1 MYVPARFA
9 APHAQALHDL
19 IDRHPLGALAR
30 AGAAGLDADHLPFE
44 RVAPSPAAPH
54 GLLRAHVAR
63 ANPLWRE
70 DAARVLAIFRGVH
83 AYESPLSYDLQGL
96 EGRAVPTWTYEV
108 AHVHGRMRTIDDRAW
123 LLAHMAA
130 ATRRHEGAEGW
141 KIDDAPRD
149 YIEKLVRAV
158 VGIEIAIDR
167 IEGKFKR

>member
-1 MYVPARFA
+1 MYVPTRFA
-9 APHAQALHDL
+9 APDTAALHRL
-19 IDRHPLGALAR
+19 IDTHALGALVR
-30 AGAAGLDADHLPFE
+30 AGAQRLDADHLPFE
-44 RVAPSPAAPH
+44 RVPPSPAAPH

-70 DAARVLAIFRGVH
+70 DGARVLVLFRGAH
-83 AYESPLSYDLQGL
+83 AYESPLSYDLRKL

-108 AHVHGRMRTIDDRAW
+108 AHVHGSLRTVDDREW

-130 ATRRHEGAEGW
+130 TTRRYEGADGW
-141 KIDDAPRD
+141 KIDDAPPD

-158 VGIEIAIDR
+158 VGIEIAIEK